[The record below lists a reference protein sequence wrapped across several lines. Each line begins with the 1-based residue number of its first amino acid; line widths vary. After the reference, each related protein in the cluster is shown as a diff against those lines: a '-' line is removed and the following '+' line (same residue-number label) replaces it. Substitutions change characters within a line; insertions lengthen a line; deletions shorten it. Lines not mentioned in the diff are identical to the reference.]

1 MKSITGFNLLTRFV
15 LKKEWKVLLL
25 WALGCLMFVFVGVFA
40 FVTIYPSAT
49 DRTAMAVAM
58 SNPAMEAL
66 FGKLIGGDN
75 YTIGAMYS
83 HTMTILTLSLFSV
96 ASILM
101 MIRNTRAEEEHGMME
116 LIQSFPIGRLAH
128 STSASLLLI
137 GYNISL
143 ALLTGLLLLLMG
155 DSSMDLNG
163 SFLTGAMYGA
173 IGLFFG
179 SLALLA
185 AQLSSNSRSATMTCF
200 SLLGAAYIIRIIGD
214 TGQEYLNVLS
224 PLGLLYKSEPFVSNY
239 WWPVGIVLLVTFVI
253 LGLAFYFQTKRDL
266 GAGLLPDKTGKHLA
280 SSFLKQPIGF
290 VFRLIKTALIAWTI
304 GLVLLGIT
312 YGSVM
317 GDVESLLAGNE
328 LIEQVIS
335 SDASQSIVT
344 QFISIIMGVLAIAA
358 VIPSIQV
365 IVRLSSEEKH
375 GRLQH
380 LLVGTKSR
388 SQILLTFIEVSLI
401 SLVMIQGVQIAAFGV
416 TASLSQNILSFREI
430 FESGL
435 VYLPAMAVM
444 LSVAICLFGWFPKKL
459 SLTWIVLGY
468 CFFILYFSN
477 LFDMPEWIKGLSPF
491 YHIPERLD
499 GEYNLTVLLYLTLVS
514 VALSLVGIIGFK
526 NRDTIH

>member
-1 MKSITGFNLLTRFV
+1 MKSIMGFNFLTRFV
-15 LKKEWKVLLL
+15 LKKEWKVLFL
-25 WALGCLMFVFVGVFA
+25 WALGCLMFVFVGIFA
-40 FVTIYPSAT
+40 FVTIYPSAS
-49 DRTAMAVAM
+49 DRTAMAAAM

-83 HTMTILTLSLFSV
+83 HTMTILTLALFSV

-128 STSASLLLI
+128 STSALLLLVS
-137 GYNISL
+137 YNISL
-143 ALLTGLLLLLMG
+143 ALLTGWLLLLMG

-185 AQLSSNSRSATMTCF
+185 AQLSSNSRSATMTSF
-200 SLLGAAYIIRIIGD
+200 SLLGAAYVIRIIGD
-214 TGQEYLNVLS
+214 TGQEYLTVLS
-224 PLGLLYKSEPFVSNY
+224 PLGLLYKSEPFVSNR
-239 WWPVGIVLLVTFVI
+239 WWPVGIVLLVSFVV
-253 LGLAFYFQTKRDL
+253 LALAFYFQTKRDL
-266 GAGLLPDKTGKHLA
+266 GAGLLPDKTGKHSAAL
-280 SSFLKQPIGF
+280 FLKKPIGF
-290 VFRLIKTALIAWTI
+290 VFRLMKTPLIAWTI
-304 GLVLLGIT
+304 GLILLGIT

-335 SDASQSIVT
+335 SDHSQSIVT
-344 QFISIIMGVLAIAA
+344 QFISVIMGVLAIAA
-358 VIPSIQV
+358 VMPSIQV
-365 IVRLSSEEKH
+365 IIKLSSEEKN

-388 SQILLTFIEVSLI
+388 GQTLLTFIAVSLI
-401 SLVMIQGVQIAAFGV
+401 SLIVIQVVQITAFGI
-416 TASLSQNILSFREI
+416 TASLSQDILSFREI
-430 FESGL
+430 FENGL
-435 VYLPAMAVM
+435 VYLPAMAVI
-444 LSVAICLFGWFPKKL
+444 LSLSICLFGWFPKKI
-459 SLTWIVLGY
+459 SLTWLALGY
-468 CFFILYFSN
+468 CFFILYFAN
-477 LFDMPEWIKGLSPF
+477 LFEIPEWIKGFSPF

-499 GEYNLTVLLYLTLVS
+499 GEYDLTVLLYLTLAS
-514 VALSLVGIIGFK
+514 VAFSVIGIIGFK
-526 NRDTIH
+526 KRDTIH